1 MFNRRVECAAGF
13 AALAAGLAAIAALSI
28 TPRAANA
35 TSTYASQ
42 TGLACGRCHVNP
54 GGGGPNT
61 SFGKAFAANGHK
73 LPQKTARKTAASPD
87 APGADAAP
95 AQGPD
100 CGYYS
105 SVCNPQFGRVPEI
118 DYSSGLSFMIFPHR
132 D

>member
-1 MFNRRVECAAGF
+1 MFNRRVEYAAGF

-73 LPQKTARKTAASPD
+73 LPQKTARKTAAGYATAITTSP
-87 APGADAAP
+87 PTI
-95 AQGPD
+95 
-100 CGYYS
+100 Y
-105 SVCNPQFGRVPEI
+105 
-118 DYSSGLSFMIFPHR
+118 IFCAISPTNVGSNR
-132 D
+132 SR